1 MKEAFTQRRP
11 VPLVRPAPAIHWS
24 HSFSEISNRMKRFLF
39 LLFFVQLLTISYGWS
54 QQPYLDTLN
63 SHLSG
68 CWQGVAEPLSSD
80 PFGYPSGT
88 FVNIPSDPP
97 ALQAQYPGVAE
108 FMVKEHGY
116 AEAVNM
122 PSNTN
127 VYVEGFY
134 VWFGNSADGTSIVGA
149 ADQFQIKVYKQV
161 GGNSFNLIGSA
172 PFTLNDLTQPWDAPQ
187 DPDAFPPYGYSY
199 PEANNFIKF
208 PGLGQILNGFANNGD
223 VLLYT
228 IEVKTATSDDT
239 LAVRCTFNPCATS
252 WYILLGNNAD
262 ASTLGWWQF
271 NDFMNLYTAPDLD
284 IYANI
289 MIIPRLRYVPLI
301 SCYSPAITT
310 TQSACGSATGTV
322 AIELTG
328 DGTPPVNYYLIS
340 AGDTVQKI
348 LLSDLTSATFN
359 NVAAGT
365 YDVYIVDS
373 TASFCDTLVTN
384 VVVPSATAPSIN
396 ASANPTAICAGQTA
410 DLSASSN
417 GSSPTFV
424 WNPGNLNGAN
434 QTVSPSGTTTYTVT
448 VTDGNNC
455 TATATTTVTVNANPV
470 PNISITNGATLPDT
484 VILSAGVNGVTYQ
497 WYLDNT
503 LIGSAT
509 QSTYTATSPGVYSV
523 QVATPQGC
531 TGSAQITLQPL
542 SGIILCKGACTN
554 LPDTTIANIPAGS
567 TFVSWAPIQGIANPT
582 QINVTACPFR
592 NTTYTLTYLTPGGAT
607 ATAVFDITV
616 RPRPPGTITPQG
628 PTTFCAGQT
637 VVLAANLSNDPDCPD
652 YGYRWLKDGILVA
665 QSYPPATPGYNTLDV
680 STVPGLTDPSGVWT
694 VVVDGC
700 GCLRTSLPTYI
711 DVIDPKLSVSSNK
724 TICQPLGQ
732 DTICAY
738 IGNANQYQSVSYNW
752 APAPVSLFT
761 VNSGPG
767 TNTYGQC
774 AVVDPAATTTYTV
787 TATVTAANGVTC
799 SHSEQVTVTVLDQL
813 PVPQI
818 SVQGETQQCIG
829 GEVTLTANP
838 CTNDFNYQWY
848 KNGSPY
854 PGGNA
859 CSITVH
865 ESGVYKLQITA
876 NGCNPQRSVDSVVVN
891 FQALEVNITGQQEFC
906 TGDSTLLTAE
916 LTPNLTTGV
925 TYQWYQSGPAIPGAT
940 QKTVMITSSGPVWVV
955 VNSTSCGTATDT
967 LPIVETE
974 LNVSIGGP
982 TTLCVGDTITLNA
995 TVVPSDIQP
1004 VFYQWAYIKNI
1015 NGQDTLIGI
1024 PLGFGSQNQSI
1035 DVYYDNMLSI
1045 FGDRI
1050 VVRVLSPGCDT
1061 IYDTLQLNII
1071 NQIQAT
1077 IAASTPGNSD
1087 QFCIGDNVT
1096 LTATY
1101 TPANLPNPTFAWRNL
1116 ASATPDSIIGTGST
1130 LAITASGNYEV
1141 TVGTSACSKTGVT
1154 NRNMVGTIPPVDSI
1168 IALGPTEFCFGGS
1181 VTLDGNAV
1189 AGATY
1194 AWVTV
1199 DPGGVVQGP
1208 ATGVNTTE
1216 DYEAE
1221 VTGNYRRDVTLGGCI
1236 VNSNVITVTTSIPV
1250 NAVDSLFICLGNDAQ
1265 LDATPGF
1272 TSYHWEPADLIVGSP
1287 DIRKAI
1293 AHPLVSTTFT
1303 VTATDVDGC
1312 ETTDTVRVQVSPDF
1326 VMQDEFGICLGYN
1339 VPIQL
1344 TATNIPGAIYSWSPV
1359 LALSSAVIPNPM
1371 INPGLTSDVTYTL
1384 TVNDTIFGCTGSKTV
1399 KVRVVDLDTVSII
1412 SNTGGNVLCGS
1423 GASLTLTAT
1432 SGAGFTYTW
1441 YRNTTE
1447 IVQGP
1452 NGEFVYTTDD
1462 TGDYTVKI
1470 TGPGCGIVTR
1480 PGGVGFTVNQGNQA
1494 TIDLGPTLSYCT
1506 GPGGQVQLNACVGG
1520 FEVWDWTPITGLP
1533 IDNTHICNPV
1543 ASPGANGPIVY
1554 TVVATDTVGCTATD
1568 SVLVKPVD
1576 LDTVTVISATD
1587 VICQGTPLDMMTT
1600 AYAGLVYQWFKDGV
1614 AIPGAIEWHLPVT
1627 ESGCYSVRIS
1637 GPGCTPT
1644 MIEAK
1649 CVTVVAAPIVDAG
1662 PTRAVCPGGFTKF
1675 LPEVSNCIN
1684 CTYLWTP
1691 DTYIP
1696 GQETLLQ
1703 PTIQPASTIGSTGLV
1718 YTLTVTDPATGCT
1731 ASDTARV
1738 RVVDVAALG
1747 VQVLTP
1753 NGTTFICENATL
1765 PLTASTGPGFYYR
1778 WQKLGNGFQNIV
1790 GAEGY
1795 DYFVYNA
1802 PTAGTY
1808 RVILEGSGV
1817 DACPAT
1823 TTSNAKTL
1831 TSVPAPTASVTPNPT
1846 GVCPGGA
1853 VTLTGTASGGTG
1865 ALTYAW
1871 TPDNTD
1877 IISGQ
1882 GTLSLSLLPTMPRTY
1897 TFTATDVNN
1906 CKATVDVFVNY
1917 ADLDTLVILPDGSTS
1932 LCEGDTVILGTNI
1945 GPGFD
1950 YVWLNCATNQI
1961 IPPGGPTLA
1970 VTTSGVYCLRANGS
1984 VGSACNAVQTQ
1995 SITVTVSPRPNV
2007 ELGPTRAICPGDTVH
2022 IMPQGTGIEYVYTP
2036 STGLTVYNNFGRIA
2050 QPTETTT
2057 YTVTATGANGCTQ
2070 TDELTVKV
2078 VSLDTVTIVLE
2089 GIVNG
2094 NQLCSG
2100 NTATLEASAGE
2111 TGTDFTYVWKRNDV
2125 IVQSGTSYSYEST
2138 QPGTYTVTISGD
2150 NCTTATTPSIVIDTI
2165 PNAHISVADDTVS
2178 VCLGSTVNPTLNA
2191 LVNAGSQPIV
2201 TWAWSPSTNLSSTN
2215 TQTTTVNLPAASTVY
2230 TVTAIAANGCSAT
2243 ATVTFRVV
2251 DLDTVTIQPVGPT
2264 SACQSEGALL
2274 IASDLDDDF
2283 THQWFNG
2290 NVPISGATHHTYTAM
2305 QSGSYTVQ
2313 ISGPGCPTVVK
2324 GPVQVTI
2331 NPAPIANVTTSGST
2345 TLCEGESVTL
2355 STTETPGITRQWQ
2368 KDGVD
2373 IADATDVTLAVNTAG
2388 VYTVVLTN
2396 DFGCSTTSNSVTV
2409 TVNPIPDATT
2419 TLSTG
2424 SPTFC
2429 EGGSVTVCAVQ
2440 QANVKY
2446 QWFKVPGNIL
2456 QATTLCYT
2464 VTTTGRYVLVVTNT
2478 VTGCVNHSDTLLISG
2493 AATLLEWDQNQTYTL
2508 SPSSCTSDDGYIIA
2522 SVKPRFPEEQ
2532 FEFYING
2539 AGPYING
2546 FDFAEFSKV
2555 LDPDFPITP
2564 GYYHIVA
2571 KDAAGCEI
2579 DTVLTV
2585 SDNVDFSVVNVTVN
2599 PVSCTGNDG
2608 EVTIVVN
2615 GAPTGI
2621 PFEFSI
2627 TGGAPWVPAMT
2638 TNGNTGASYTFVGL
2652 APNNGYLIMIKRG
2665 ECELT
2670 LNAPLEVPNGCC
2682 PGPISL
2688 KVPPA
2693 TAFTQTTA
2701 DIMWTNTGAVDYY
2714 ELGVQP
2720 TSPQNAPWTTYQ
2732 VSSSATSYSLS
2743 NLDPDVC
2750 YNVRLRSVCDEG
2762 AATSTWLTDNFCT
2775 PICGTPNSLTTTN
2788 TSFNDASIAWESG
2801 ENAQTYE
2808 VGISPQGLDQ
2818 WTTVTVNGN
2827 VFNYTFAQLTQAQC
2841 YDVRVR
2847 SMCIGGAVSSYLYDV
2862 FCTLDCPALT
2872 DVPTATATSESTIT
2886 LSWPSVN
2893 TAQSYEVTYGPLNL
2907 PTQTVMV
2914 TPSGNPQTVT
2924 LSGLTPNTTYQV
2936 SVRVICSAS
2945 ISSAPIINVYAT
2957 NAAVVECFAPEN
2969 VQITGQTQTSL
2980 TVGWD
2985 AAQNAE
2991 NYRVEWA
2998 DNNSPDVSLGNATV
3012 AAGPYTIDNLT
3023 AGTSYV
3029 VRVVS
3034 ICANGT
3040 ATSDPNL
3047 TVGNTSPNITPCP
3060 TPDVP
3065 TFSAITTST
3074 VTISWTPVA
3083 GASAYTVKY
3092 RKLGDASFEP
3102 DIMVD
3107 GATDTLALSALIS
3120 ATDYEVC
3127 ISSTCADPNTIPSE
3141 FACAQFT
3148 TSIIEIFCQPANNV
3162 SEPFDITSN
3171 SATIFWDA
3179 VDGVNDYEIF
3189 IRKATSGLWGDPI
3202 PVIGQTSYIF
3212 VGLDPATNYQVQVR
3226 SDCFG
3231 GNNPTSDPIYT
3242 FFTTAPLSNCPT
3254 PEGLTTSNATTT
3266 SIAVSWNASN
3276 NAIGYSVEYKRLVDT
3291 DWTIATNSTTNTDF
3305 VVTGLEPSTDYRVRV
3320 RAICETGSVFSDPTS
3335 VNASTEA
3342 SVNCL
3347 TPENFVSSNITD
3359 SSVDY
3364 TWDAV
3369 PGAVQYEFRYRIAG
3383 TDVWTLEIAATNSV
3397 TLTGLLANT
3406 GYEVTVRTACGAG
3419 DFSST
3424 VADFFQT
3431 LQGCVPPSSISVNPA
3446 INSAI
3451 VSWNEVPG
3459 ATKYVVSWRRADQQS
3474 FSQVTL
3480 TAPISAFAIQS
3491 LVQGTNYVVRIRTI
3505 CGNLLTPY
3513 SDLVPFTTL
3522 VPRENATTTDLDE
3535 TLKFTVY
3542 PNPSKGKFVL
3552 GFIGEANEEVF
3563 VRLYNAAGQLVYVQG
3578 YTANAGENHI
3588 EMELEEILT
3597 RGVYMLQLQQT
3608 KGSRSTKIIV
3618 H

>member
-39 LLFFVQLLTISYGWS
+39 LFIFVQLLTISYGWS
-54 QQPYLDTLN
+54 QGQPYLDTLYQR
-63 SHLSG
+63 LRD
-68 CWQGVAEPLSSD
+68 CPDGVAEPLSSD

-88 FVNIPSDPP
+88 FVNIPNEIPE
-97 ALQAQYPGVAE
+97 LQAQYPGVAE

-116 AEAVNM
+116 AEAINIPPNM
-122 PSNTN
+122 DK

-134 VWFGNSADGTSIVGA
+134 VWFAGGTGVVGT
-149 ADQFQIKVYKQV
+149 ADQFNIKVYKQV
-161 GGNSFNLIGSA
+161 GLNSFTQVGGSGT
-172 PFTLNDLTQPWDAPQ
+172 FTLNDLTQPWDVPL
-187 DPDAFPPYGYSY
+187 DVGNFPFDGGYTY
-199 PEANNFIKF
+199 PEPNNFIKF
-208 PGLGQILNGFANNGD
+208 PGAGIDLITNGIVNND

-228 IEVKTATSDDT
+228 IEVKTVTSDDT
-239 LAVRCTFNPCATS
+239 LVIRNTLLCTPSN
-252 WYILLGNNAD
+252 WYILLGNNLD
-262 ASTLGWWQF
+262 ASGLGWWTF
-271 NDFMNLYTAPDLD
+271 NDFMNYYTPDPN
-284 IYANI
+284 IYGNI
-289 MIIPRLRYVPLI
+289 MILPRLRYVPLI
-301 SCYSPAITT
+301 SCYSPTITT
-310 TQSACGSATGTV
+310 TQSACASATGTV

-340 AGDTVQKI
+340 GVDTVQKI

-373 TASFCDTLVTN
+373 TGALCDTLVTN
-384 VVVPSATAPSIN
+384 VVVPSANPPSI
-396 ASANPTAICAGQTA
+396 SAAADPTAICAGQSSTLTA
-410 DLSASSN
+410 NSN
-417 GSSPTFV
+417 GSSPTFE
-424 WNPGNLNGAN
+424 WNPGAINGSSI
-434 QTVSPSGTTTYTVT
+434 TVSPNATTTYTVT

-455 TATATTTVTVNANPV
+455 TATATTTVTVNPNPV
-470 PNISITNGATLPDT
+470 PNVQNLNGATVPDS
-484 VILSAGVNGVTYQ
+484 VQLGAGIVGVTYQ
-497 WYLDNT
+497 WYLNGSP
-503 LIGSAT
+503 IGINAT
-509 QSTYTATSPGVYSV
+509 QSVYWATSQGTYSV
-523 QVATPQGC
+523 QVVTPQGC
-531 TGSAQITLQPL
+531 TGSSQIILQPAAGEL
-542 SGIILCKGACTN
+542 LCKGACID
-554 LPDTTIANIPAGS
+554 LPGTLATIPPGS

-592 NTTYTLTYLTPGGAT
+592 NTTYTLTYIEPGGAT
-607 ATAVFDITV
+607 QVATFDIIV
-616 RPRPPGTITPQG
+616 HPRPPATITPQG

-637 VVLAANLSNDPDCPD
+637 VVLAANLSTDPDCSK
-652 YGYRWLKDGILVA
+652 YGYHWMKDGIVVA
-665 QSYPPATPGYNTLDV
+665 IVDTNNANWSNKIDV
-680 STVPGLTDPSGVWT
+680 MTVPGVTDPSGVWT

-711 DVIDPKLSVSSNK
+711 DVIDPKLSVTSNK

-738 IGNANQYQSVSYNW
+738 IGNANQYQSVSYTW
-752 APAPVSLFT
+752 APAPVSFFPVT
-761 VNSGPG
+761 SGPG

-799 SHSEQVTVTVLDQL
+799 SHSEQITVDVLSQL

-818 SVQGETQQCIG
+818 DIQGETQQCLG
-829 GEVTLTANP
+829 GQVILTANP
-838 CTNDFNYQWY
+838 CIGDIQWY
-848 KNGSPY
+848 KDGVPFG
-854 PGGNA
+854 PNA
-859 CSITVH
+859 CSITVTQ
-865 ESGVYKLQITA
+865 SGVYKVQINA
-876 NGCNPQRSVDSVVVN
+876 NGCNAQRSVDSVVVN
-891 FQALEVNITGQQEFC
+891 FQPLEVKITGQLEYCF
-906 TGDSTLLTAE
+906 GSSTVLTAE
-916 LTPNLTTGV
+916 LTPNVSPVVYKWWINVDSIPNSNTPTV
-925 TYQWYQSGPAIPGAT
+925 T
-940 QKTVMITSSGPVWVV
+940 ITDQGQVRVEVFSA
-955 VNSTSCGTATDT
+955 SCGIARDT
-967 LPIVETE
+967 VQVNKTL
-974 LNVSIGGP
+974 LNVAIEGGP
-982 TTLCVGDTITLNA
+982 TLCIGDTISLKANVIPNTISPMFFQWYYVLNG
-995 TVVPSDIQP
+995 TP
-1004 VFYQWAYIKNI
+1004 
-1015 NGQDTLIGI
+1015 IGL
-1024 PLGFGSQNQSI
+1024 PLVFGSQDSTI
-1035 DVYYDNMLSI
+1035 DVYYTGMMDTY
-1045 FGDRI
+1045 GDSLM
-1050 VVRVLSPGCDT
+1050 VRVISPGCDT

-1077 IAASTPGNSD
+1077 ITASTPGNSD

-1096 LTATY
+1096 LTANY
-1101 TPANLPNPTFAWRNL
+1101 TPADLPNPTFKWWKGNVL
-1116 ASATPDSIIGTGST
+1116 LPDTTQTISITESGS
-1130 LAITASGNYEV
+1130 YRV
-1141 TVGTSACSKTGVT
+1141 TVGTADCNTTGT
-1154 NRNMVGTIPPVDSI
+1154 ITRDMQGTIPPTDTI

-1199 DPGGVVQGP
+1199 DAGGQNPVP

-1221 VTGNYRRDVTLGGCI
+1221 VTGNYRRDVTLGACI
-1236 VNSNVITVTTSIPV
+1236 VTSNVITVTTSIPV

-1303 VTATDVDGC
+1303 VTATDIDGC
-1312 ETTDTVRVQVSPDF
+1312 ETNDTVRVQVSPDF
-1326 VMQDEFGICLGYN
+1326 VMQDEFGICLGYT

-1344 TATNIPGAIYSWSPV
+1344 TTTNIPGAIYSWSPI
-1359 LALSSAVIPNPM
+1359 LALSDATIYNPM

-1384 TVNDTIFGCTGSKTV
+1384 TVNDTQFGCTGSKTV
-1399 KVRVVDLDTVSII
+1399 KVRVVDLDTVTVIT
-1412 SNTGGNVLCGS
+1412 NTGGNAICTIG
-1423 GASLTLTAT
+1423 GSLTLTAT
-1432 SGAGFTYTW
+1432 SGNGFTYQWKRNLLDIPGATTW
-1441 YRNTTE
+1441 T
-1447 IVQGP
+1447 
-1452 NGEFVYTTDD
+1452 YTTQSPG
-1462 TGDYTVKI
+1462 TYTVVI
-1470 TGPGCGIVTR
+1470 SGPGCGVYTQ
-1480 PGGVGFTVNQGNQA
+1480 PDVPFVVNQVTTPP

-1506 GPGGQVQLNACVGG
+1506 GPGGQVQLDACKPG
-1520 FEVWDWTPITGLP
+1520 FVAWTWTPVTGLP
-1533 IDNTHICNPV
+1533 VDNTHICNPV

-1576 LDTVTVISATD
+1576 LDTVTVISPTD
-1587 VICQGTPLDMMTT
+1587 VICQGTPLEMMTT
-1600 AYAGLVYQWFKDGV
+1600 AYAGLVYQWFKDNV
-1614 AIPGAIEWHLPVT
+1614 AIVGATEWHYFAT

-1637 GPGCTPT
+1637 GPGCTTT

-1649 CVTVVAAPIVDAG
+1649 CVTVVAAPVVDAG

-1675 LPEVSNCIN
+1675 LPEVSNCTN

-1691 DTYIP
+1691 NTYIP

-1703 PTIQPASTIGSTGLV
+1703 PTIQPASTIGSTGLL

-1738 RVVDVAALG
+1738 RVYDVAALG

-1765 PLTASTGPGFYYR
+1765 PLTASSGPGFYYR
-1778 WQKLGNGFQNIV
+1778 WQKRVGVQFQDID
-1790 GAEGY
+1790 GIEGY

-1808 RVILEGSGV
+1808 RVILEGTGV

-1823 TTSNAKTL
+1823 TFSNAVTL

-1853 VTLTGTASGGTG
+1853 VKLKGTASGGTG
-1865 ALTYAW
+1865 TLTYAW
-1871 TPDNTD
+1871 TPDNSD
-1877 IISGQ
+1877 IIAGQ
-1882 GTLSLSLLPTMPRTY
+1882 GTDSLSLIPTAPRTY

-1906 CKATVDVFVNY
+1906 CKATVEVFVNY

-1932 LCEGDTVILGTNI
+1932 LCEGDTVILETNI
-1945 GPGFD
+1945 GPGYD
-1950 YVWLNCATNQI
+1950 YVWLNCQTNQTVWT
-1961 IPPGGPTLA
+1961 GPTFP
-1970 VTTSGVYCLRANGS
+1970 VWQTGVYCLRANGA

-2022 IMPQGTGIEYVYTP
+2022 IMPQGTGIDYVYTP
-2036 STGLTVYNNFGRIA
+2036 STGLTPFNGFGRVA
-2050 QPTETTT
+2050 QPTATTT

-2089 GIVNG
+2089 GVVNG

-2100 NTATLEASAGE
+2100 NTVHLEASAGE
-2111 TGTDFTYVWKRNDV
+2111 TGTDFTYIWKRGAET
-2125 IVQSGTSYSYEST
+2125 VQTGTSYFYETT

-2150 NCTTATTPSIVIDTI
+2150 NCTTATTPEIVIDTI
-2165 PNAHISVADDTVS
+2165 PNAHISVSDDTVS

-2191 LVNAGSQPIV
+2191 LVNSGSIA
-2201 TWAWSPSTNLSSTN
+2201 TWAWSPSDNLSSTN
-2215 TQTTTVNLPAASTVY
+2215 TQTTTVSLPAASTVY
-2230 TVTAIAANGCSAT
+2230 TVTATAANGCSAT

-2274 IASDLDDDF
+2274 IASDLDGNNF
-2283 THQWFNG
+2283 THQWKLNG
-2290 NVPISGATHHTYTAM
+2290 VDILNATNFTYVAT

-2313 ISGPGCPTVVK
+2313 IGGPGCTPVVK

-2331 NPAPIANVTTSGST
+2331 NPAPVANVTTSGST

-2368 KDGVD
+2368 KDGVVLPND
-2373 IADATDVTLAVNTAG
+2373 TSATLAVNTSG

-2396 DFGCSTTSNSVTV
+2396 NFGCSTTSNSVTV
-2409 TVNPIPDATT
+2409 TVNPLPNDST

-2429 EGGSVTVCAVQ
+2429 EGGSVTICAVQ

-2456 QATTLCYT
+2456 QSTSQCYT

-2478 VTGCVNHSDTLLISG
+2478 VTGCVNSSDTLLISG
-2493 AATLLEWDQNQTYTL
+2493 AGSLLSWDNNQTYTL
-2508 SPSSCTSDDGYIIA
+2508 SPSSCTADDGYIIA
-2522 SVKPRFPEEQ
+2522 TVKQRFPGEQ

-2539 AGPYING
+2539 EGPYING
-2546 FDFAEFSKV
+2546 FNFGEFSKD
-2555 LDPDFPITP
+2555 LDPDNAITP

-2585 SDNVDFSVVNVTVN
+2585 SDNVDFSVVNLTVN

-2608 EVTIVVN
+2608 EVTITVN
-2615 GAPTGI
+2615 GAPTGV

-2627 TGGAPWVPAMT
+2627 DGGASYVAGTP
-2638 TNGNTGASYTFVGL
+2638 NGNTGATYTFVGL
-2652 APNNGYLIMIKRG
+2652 TPNSGYLIMIKRG

-2670 LNAPLEVPNGCC
+2670 LNAPLEIPNGCC

-2688 KVPPA
+2688 QISNIL
-2693 TAFTQTTA
+2693 QTTT
-2701 DIMWTNTGAVDYY
+2701 DLTWTSTGAVDYY
-2714 ELGVQP
+2714 EVGVQP
-2720 TSPQNAPWTTYQ
+2720 TTPQNAPWTTVQ
-2732 VSSSATSYSLS
+2732 VSSSTTSYTLTG
-2743 NLDPDVC
+2743 LAADGC
-2750 YNVRLRSVCDEG
+2750 FNVRVRSVCDEG
-2762 AATSTWLTDNFCT
+2762 VANSAYLTDNFCT
-2775 PICGTPNSLTTTN
+2775 QLCGTPNSLTTTN

-2801 ENAQTYE
+2801 ENAVTYE
-2808 VGISPQGLDQ
+2808 VGISPQGADQ

-2827 VFNYTFAQLTQAQC
+2827 VFNYTFSQLILAQC

-2847 SMCIGGAVSSYLYDV
+2847 SVCTGGGVSSYLFDV

-2872 DVPTATATSESTIT
+2872 DVPTATATTESTIT
-2886 LSWPSVN
+2886 LSWTSVN
-2893 TAQSYEVTYGPLNL
+2893 TAQSYEVTYGPLNQ
-2907 PTQTVMV
+2907 PTQTISV
-2914 TPSGNPQTVT
+2914 TPSNTSTDTVT
-2924 LSGLTPNTTYQV
+2924 LSGLTANTPYQV
-2936 SVRVICSAS
+2936 SVRVICSTS
-2945 ISSAPIINVYAT
+2945 IASAPVINVYAT

-2969 VQITGQTQTSL
+2969 VQITGQTQTTLDVS
-2980 TVGWD
+2980 WD

-2998 DNNSPDVSLGNATV
+2998 DNNSPDVMIGNATV
-3012 AAGPYTIDNLT
+3012 TASPYTIPNLT
-3023 AGTSYV
+3023 AGTSYL

-3040 ATSDPNL
+3040 ATSDPG
-3047 TVGNTSPNITPCP
+3047 VGVGTTSPNITPCP

-3065 TFSAITTST
+3065 TFSAVTTST
-3074 VTISWTPVA
+3074 VTINWTAVA
-3083 GASAYTVKY
+3083 GASAYTVRY
-3092 RKLGDASFEP
+3092 RRTLDGSFEP

-3107 GATDTLALSALIS
+3107 GGVTTLDLSALIS

-3148 TSIIEIFCQPANNV
+3148 TEVITEFCQPPNNV
-3162 SEPFDITSN
+3162 SEPFDITAN
-3171 SATIFWDA
+3171 GATIFWDA

-3189 IRKATSGLWGDPI
+3189 IRKATEGLWGDPI
-3202 PVIGQTSYIF
+3202 SVIGQTSYTF
-3212 VGLDPATNYQVQVR
+3212 SGLDPATNYQVQVR

-3242 FFTTAPLSNCPT
+3242 FFTTAPVSNCPT
-3254 PEGLTTSNATTT
+3254 PEGLTTSNSTTT
-3266 SIAVSWNASN
+3266 TITASWNSSGG
-3276 NAIGYSVEYKRLVDT
+3276 AIGYSVEYKRLVDT

-3305 VVTGLEPSTDYRVRV
+3305 VITGLEPSTDYRVRV
-3320 RAICETGSVFSDPTS
+3320 RAICETGSVFSDPTV

-3342 SVNCL
+3342 SANCL

-3406 GYEVTVRTACGAG
+3406 AYEVTLRTACGAG

-3431 LQGCVPPSSISVNPA
+3431 LQGCIPPTNISVNPA
-3446 INSAI
+3446 INSAV
-3451 VSWNEVPG
+3451 VSWTEVPG
-3459 ATKYVVSWRRADQQS
+3459 ATRYVVSWRRADQQS

-3535 TLKFTVY
+3535 ALKFTVY

-3578 YTANAGENHI
+3578 YTATAGENHI